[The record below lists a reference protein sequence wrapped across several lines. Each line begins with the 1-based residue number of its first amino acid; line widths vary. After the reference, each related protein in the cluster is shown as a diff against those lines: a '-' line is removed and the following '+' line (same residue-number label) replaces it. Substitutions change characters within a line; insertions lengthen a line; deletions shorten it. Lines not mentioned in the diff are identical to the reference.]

1 VSERASRALK
11 TFARLGVTL
20 GVLWLIFVHIDW
32 AVVLGL
38 LLRAD
43 PMRLALAGL
52 VLSAQFVIMVW
63 RWQLAIELLGG
74 GRAAGGPLAIA
85 LGRSML
91 IGQPL
96 PSTLGGDAVRILI
109 LSRNTGVALAARSVI
124 CDRITALAM
133 LVALVVVTLPF
144 FAWQIE
150 AGPAFLALAAVSLGS
165 AAAFLLLL
173 AWPRSVR
180 ALPWLG
186 RHAASV
192 AVDARR
198 AFIGGT
204 PGYLMLLLGL
214 ATHIFGVLLIYELAR
229 ALATPISLLD
239 CLLIVPPTLLIS
251 SVPISLGGWGVREGA
266 LAAGFVLV
274 GATSEAGVATSVLFG
289 LTGPLI
295 GLVTELAT
303 PLVRVRE
310 TPPKDAA

>member
-1 VSERASRALK
+1 
-11 TFARLGVTL
+11 
-20 GVLWLIFVHIDW
+20 
-32 AVVLGL
+32 
-38 LLRAD
+38 
-43 PMRLALAGL
+43 
-52 VLSAQFVIMVW
+52 
-63 RWQLAIELLGG
+63 
-74 GRAAGGPLAIA
+74 
-85 LGRSML
+85 
-91 IGQPL
+91 
-96 PSTLGGDAVRILI
+96 
-109 LSRNTGVALAARSVI
+109 
-124 CDRITALAM
+124 M
-133 LVALVVVTLPF
+133 LVALVVVTMPF
-144 FAWQIE
+144 FAWQVE

-186 RHAASV
+186 SHAASV
-192 AVDARR
+192 AVDARQV
-198 AFIGGT
+198 FVGGT

-251 SVPISLGGWGVREGA
+251 SVPISLGGWGVRESA

-303 PLVRVRE
+303 PLVRMRE